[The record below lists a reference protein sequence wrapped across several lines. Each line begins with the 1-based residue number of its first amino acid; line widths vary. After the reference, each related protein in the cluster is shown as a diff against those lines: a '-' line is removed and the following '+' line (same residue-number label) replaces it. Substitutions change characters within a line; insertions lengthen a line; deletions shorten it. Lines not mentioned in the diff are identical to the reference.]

1 VRITIPSNDTQAR
14 EVAEQHY
21 LSGWALAGYVASQVV
36 LADGP
41 GGDQRSTIG
50 RSANGRITPTQ
61 FAAKGF
67 RGLRSHHT
75 VRLYAERWRDHVGEA
90 PEPGAVV
97 DLPEMDWP
105 PVPTGIGKSQSE
117 ASQARTTAI
126 QKQADRDGVGASK
139 AVDIASNPKAM
150 ATAIKADP
158 ATAKAAADALD
169 QMRGLATEPD
179 PDVVRTMNRMDR
191 ERDAWESGANRGQ
204 ARGSEH
210 ETKAMLECQWLHENG
225 HRDSLIAIREYI
237 SGLLDLEQAEN
248 LTPEMFHE

>member
-1 VRITIPSNDTQAR
+1 MRITIPKNDAQAR
-14 EVAEQHY
+14 QVADAAT
-21 LSGWALAGYVASQVV
+21 LSGWALAGYVASQVRM
-36 LADGP
+36 ASGP
-41 GGDQRSTIG
+41 GQPSKSILKTE
-50 RSANGRITPTQ
+50 NTLTPAQ

-67 RGLRSHHT
+67 RGLRSSNT
-75 VRLYAERWRDHVGEA
+75 VQLYAERWRDHVGT
-90 PEPGAVV
+90 PPTPGQVI
-97 DLPEMDWP
+97 DLPDLDWP

-126 QKQADRDGVGASK
+126 QDQAARDGVGASK

-150 ATAIKADP
+150 AAAIKADP